1 MKGDLREANQGKT
14 GKHYSL
20 VQSRFNRN
28 SNDAEVKEND
38 LEEKN

>member
-28 SNDAEVKEND
+28 SNCAEEIAFAYTTV
-38 LEEKN
+38 